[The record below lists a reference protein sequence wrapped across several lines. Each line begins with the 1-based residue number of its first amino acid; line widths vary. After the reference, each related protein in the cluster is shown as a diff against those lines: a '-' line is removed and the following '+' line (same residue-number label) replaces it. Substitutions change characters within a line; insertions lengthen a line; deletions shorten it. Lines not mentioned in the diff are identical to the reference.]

1 MGRDLTTV
9 RKVVGSGGW
18 LSRASQF
25 DMHHWL
31 KYRELNDDGKR
42 ILLPTEF
49 EYYRDS
55 GAITTAG
62 KRRQSRSAGRRAHQ
76 YSMLNPITIKAAING
91 TSK

>member
-55 GAITTAG
+55 RGYYHCWQTSPESI
-62 KRRQSRSAGRRAHQ
+62 HH
-76 YSMLNPITIKAAING
+76 AAR
-91 TSK
+91 TSIQCLTL